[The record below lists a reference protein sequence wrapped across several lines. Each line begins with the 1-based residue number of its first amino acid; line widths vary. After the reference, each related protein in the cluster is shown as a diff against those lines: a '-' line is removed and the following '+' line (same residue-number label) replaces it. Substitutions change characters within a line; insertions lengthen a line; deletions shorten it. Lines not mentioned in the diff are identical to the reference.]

1 MSRVKVNSITPFT
14 GQNINF
20 GGHAIPSGS
29 SKNLGSETQAWAEL
43 YVSTGSV
50 NFVGVVTLGQ
60 PSQILA
66 TLRAGGENNTA
77 GVSPG
82 QIFTETNNNLRGSFS
97 VGRNNIASGSAS
109 LANGLYN
116 TASGNYSHA
125 EGYYAKASGDYSHA
139 EGFNTRASGQFSHTE
154 GNITLAS
161 GEYAHAE
168 GLMTTASG
176 QYSHAEGNTNIAS
189 GAASHA
195 EGQLNQALG
204 SASHV
209 EGGQTIAIGI
219 ASHAEGRQTTAS
231 GDYSHAEGLNTI
243 SSGSYSHAEGWNT
256 RASGSYSH
264 AEGYETIALSSYSHA
279 EGVGTVASKQ
289 GQTAVG
295 QYNTLNNSTSIFVV
309 GTGTNSSTRQDGFSV
324 EVSGDRPHIVLP
336 INSINPSS
344 PKTGSM
350 YFNPSINLMYIY
362 NGTTWRSASFA

>member
-1 MSRVKVNSITPFT
+1 MSRVKVNNITPFA
-14 GQNINF
+14 GQNITL

-29 SKNLGSETQAWAEL
+29 DKNLGSSTNPWAEL

-66 TLRAGGENNTA
+66 TLRAGGQNNTA

-97 VGRNNIASGSAS
+97 VGRNNIASGTAS

-125 EGYYAKASGDYSHA
+125 EGYYAKALGDYSHA
-139 EGFNTRASGQFSHTE
+139 ESFDTRASGQFSHAE
-154 GNITLAS
+154 GNSTRAS
-161 GEYAHAE
+161 GDSSHAE
-168 GLMTTASG
+168 GLLSIASG
-176 QYSHAEGNTNIAS
+176 SYSHAEGNNNIAL
-189 GAASHA
+189 GASSHA

-204 SASHV
+204 AASHA
-209 EGGQTIAIGI
+209 EGSQTLAIGI
-219 ASHAEGRQTTAS
+219 ASHAEGVFSTSS
-231 GDYSHAEGLNTI
+231 GNYSHAEGQNTQAKGD
-243 SSGSYSHAEGWNT
+243 SSHAEGFYT
-256 RASGSYSH
+256 IASGSYSH
-264 AEGYETIALSSYSHA
+264 AEGMN
-279 EGVGTVASKQ
+279 TVALGNASYAGGWNTVATTQ
-289 GQTAVG
+289 AQMVVG
-295 QYNTLNNSTSIFVV
+295 QYNALNNFTSLFVV
-309 GTGTNSSTRQDGFSV
+309 GAGTSNDRKDGFSV

-336 INSINPSS
+336 INNANPSS

-350 YFNPSINLMYIY
+350 YFNPNSNLMFIY